1 MGHPAN
7 VSYPRTEY
15 YRKYY
20 LHNKHRYRMN
30 YEEKKNRQEIFDEI
44 YKPYGGEVA
53 YHKNSILKWLKDENE
68 EQRIKDLSNTTIN

>member
-1 MGHPAN
+1 MPHPSN

-30 YEEKKNRQEIFDEI
+30 YEEKKYRQECFNEI
-44 YKPYGGEVA
+44 YKPYGGEVE
-53 YHKNSILKWLKDENE
+53 YHKNSILNWIKE
-68 EQRIKDLSNTTIN
+68 EKEKEILRDLSNINLN

>member
-1 MGHPAN
+1 MGHPSN

-20 LHNKHRYRMN
+20 LQNKYRYRMN
-30 YEEKKNRQEIFDEI
+30 YEQKKERQQIFDEI
-44 YKPYGGEVA
+44 YKPYGGEIA

>member
-1 MGHPAN
+1 MGHPSN

-20 LHNKHRYRMN
+20 IQNKYRYRLN
-30 YEEKKNRQEIFDEI
+30 YEEKKHRQECFDEI
-44 YKPYGGEVA
+44 YKPYGGEIA

>member
-1 MGHPAN
+1 MGHPSN

-20 LHNKHRYRMN
+20 LQNKYRYRMN
-30 YEEKKNRQEIFDEI
+30 YEQKKERQQIFDEI
-44 YKPYGGEVA
+44 YRPYGGEIA

>member
-1 MGHPAN
+1 MGHPSN

-20 LHNKHRYRMN
+20 LQNKYRYRMN
-30 YEEKKNRQEIFDEI
+30 YEQKKERQQIFDEI

>member
-1 MGHPAN
+1 MPHPCN

-53 YHKNSILKWLKDENE
+53 YHKNSILKWIKEEKENKIL
-68 EQRIKDLSNTTIN
+68 RDLSNINLN